1 VVSGERVAIVK
12 PQTYMNQSGAALGP
26 LFSEPGFDV
35 STDMLVLVDDYSLDI
50 GTFRLRAR
58 GSAGGHN
65 GLLSIEDRLE
75 SQEYARLRIGIGPLP
90 DDTVDPAD
98 FVLSPFEQHEVDT
111 LAGLLPTLA
120 EAVECWI
127 TEGIETAMNQFN
139 RKGQQSV

>member
-1 VVSGERVAIVK
+1 MSGERVAIVK
-12 PQTYMNQSGAALGP
+12 PQTYMNRSGAALGP
-26 LFSEPGFDV
+26 LFSEPGFDI

-65 GLLSIEDRLE
+65 GLLSVEDHLQ

-90 DDTVDPAD
+90 NDSADPAD
-98 FVLSPFEQHEVDT
+98 FVLSPFEQDEVDT
-111 LAGLLPTLA
+111 LAGLLPRLA
-120 EAVECWI
+120 QAVECWI

>member
-1 VVSGERVAIVK
+1 
-12 PQTYMNQSGAALGP
+12 MNRSGAALGP
-26 LFSEPGFDV
+26 LFSEPGFDI

-65 GLLSIEDRLE
+65 GLLSVEDHLQ

-90 DDTVDPAD
+90 NDTVDPAD
-98 FVLSPFEQHEVDT
+98 FVLSPFEQDEVDT
-111 LAGLLPTLA
+111 LAGLLPRLA